1 MELHHKLRRDPNW
14 HPNACNICGGMG
26 HQAAQCKTGT
36 IPWREVFGDEA
47 FVVRKPVFW
56 TEVLAKREANTVDLE
71 VLTKEAVAFA
81 QAACEAQGKDYEAD
95 VVSAAEASQSIDT
108 QVMLEKLRQ
117 EVSAREEQAKIAADP
132 EANLPPG
139 WNVARDPTGKP
150 YYWHK
155 DTQKTQWTKPTVDT
169 AIQ

>member
-36 IPWREVFGDEA
+36 IPWRQVFGDEA

-56 TEVLAKREANTVDLE
+56 TDVLAKRNARKVDHEKLAAD
-71 VLTKEAVAFA
+71 AVAYA
-81 QAACEAQGKDYEAD
+81 RQACEAQGKDYDGE
-95 VVSAAEASQSIDT
+95 VVPVAQSSQNIDT
-108 QVMLEKLRQ
+108 TKLLENLRA
-117 EVSAREEQAKIAADP
+117 EVEVKEKEAKIAADP
-132 EANLPPG
+132 TANLPPG
-139 WNVARDPTGKP
+139 WNVAYDPKGKP

-155 DTQKTQWTKPTVDT
+155 ETQKTQWSKPTADSAT
-169 AIQ
+169 S